1 MLLIIPSQPI
11 PLLLTTNSIDTT
23 HLENAAWKTFFCE
36 RDYANF
42 QASEFTTFAPV
53 SLFTPDT
60 SKINSF
66 QEKGRF
72 LIAWRLGLL
81 FFLVFTALAFAFR
94 KVSVES
100 AVVYAIV
107 DVIALGILYYL
118 HKTKDS
124 KVPFIIYTIA
134 GSIIAQFTINNIL
147 DSAHFGDL
155 LWIVSTIIF
164 AFVGLGKT
172 AGIMTTGF
180 HVLGIGYYITFNLNA
195 HFDQV
200 RVHNTGDK
208 LALFLEILLA
218 FTTFAYLL
226 GQYVIFQRHSRQQL
240 RDLNNSLEEQN
251 QEVLLKNKE
260 NVTLVKEVHHR
271 VKNNL
276 QIIISLL
283 RMQRSEIESEE
294 AQKQFGVA
302 INRILTMSMIHQKL
316 YQEKEPT
323 KINIRDYLQDLT
335 TELVSL
341 SEERIDIRVNLDAD
355 EEFSDLKT
363 IVPLGLLINELVANS
378 MKHAFKKDGAGT
390 INIEVRSRKELNQI
404 LLKYMDSGEWQ
415 EPEKDNG
422 FGLELIEILTEQME
436 GTQSREGSSYAFE
449 IPLEID

>member
-1 MLLIIPSQPI
+1 MLR
-11 PLLLTTNSIDTT
+11 N
-23 HLENAAWKTFFCE
+23 WKTLHGTLYFFVLWMPL
-36 RDYANF
+36 NF
-42 QASEFTTFAPV
+42 NPFEFTTFAPV

-60 SKINSF
+60 STINSF

-72 LIAWRLGLL
+72 LIAWRLGIL
-81 FFLVFTALAFAFR
+81 FFLVFTALAFVFR
-94 KVSVES
+94 EIRIES
-100 AVVYAIV
+100 AIVYAIV
-107 DVIALGILYYL
+107 DAIALGILYYL

-124 KVPFIIYTIA
+124 KLPFIIYTIA
-134 GSIIAQFTINNIL
+134 GSIITQFTLNNIL

-172 AGIMTTGF
+172 AGIMTTAF
-180 HVLGIGYYITFNLNA
+180 HTLGIGYYIAFNLNP
-195 HFDQV
+195 HFAEV

-208 LALFLEILLA
+208 LALFLEMLLA

-226 GQYVIFQRHSRQQL
+226 GQYVIFQQHSRQQL
-240 RDLNNSLEEQN
+240 RELNNSLEEQN

-323 KINIRDYLQDLT
+323 KINIKDYLQDLT
-335 TELVSL
+335 AELVSL
-341 SEERIDIRVNLDAD
+341 SEERIDIKVNLDAD
-355 EEFSDLKT
+355 EEFSNLKT

-378 MKHAFKKDGAGT
+378 MKHAFKKESAGT
-390 INIEVRSRKELNQI
+390 IHIEVRSRKEVNQI
-404 LLKYMDSGEWQ
+404 LLRYTDSGQWL

-436 GTQSREGSSYAFE
+436 GTQSREGSAYTFE